1 MLTRV
6 LNLFSRPKPGRELR
20 AAGGFT
26 SEFIA
31 ARSSYIMGRSGFG
44 ELTACVQSCVSL
56 WENSISIAAVKGTEL
71 LKPRVLAQIGRSLAR
86 RGEAL
91 FVIREDRLIPC
102 SDWDVA
108 TRDGAPRA
116 YRVTIPESSGGR
128 TETLLAG
135 EVLHFITGAE
145 PTSPWAGTSPLQRA
159 QLTAGLLH
167 VLESALAEIY
177 ESAPLGSQVVPMPE
191 NPEVSN
197 EQLARGFRGRRGSVL
212 LRESVAVT
220 AAGGPVPQADWR
232 PNGLTPDLSTSL
244 MSESH
249 ASARDAIMSAFGV
262 LPAWFSPMATGPLV
276 REAQRHLAQFTLQP
290 IAEII
295 AQECSEKLGLEV
307 SLDLITPLQ
316 AYDQSGRARA
326 FATLVD
332 GLSTAKAVGLPSSQ
346 VQAAL
351 NFIDE
356 SPNG

>member
-31 ARSSYIMGRSGFG
+31 ARSSYITGRSGLG
-44 ELTACVQSCVSL
+44 ELTACVQTCVSL
-56 WENSISIAAVKGTEL
+56 WENSISIAAVKGTEFL
-71 LKPRVLAQIGRSLAR
+71 RPRVLAQIGRALAR

-108 TRDGAPRA
+108 TRDGVPRA

-145 PTSPWAGTSPLQRA
+145 LTSPWAGTSPLQRA

-212 LRESVAVT
+212 LRESVVVT

-232 PNGLTPDLSTSL
+232 PNGLTPDLSGSL
-244 MSESH
+244 INESH
-249 ASARDAIMSAFGV
+249 ASARDAILSAFGV
-262 LPAWFSPMATGPLV
+262 LPAWLNPMTTGPLV
-276 REAQRHLAQFTLQP
+276 REAQRHLAQFVLQP
-290 IAEII
+290 IAEVI
-295 AQECSEKLGLEV
+295 AQECSEKLSAEV
-307 SLDLITPLQ
+307 TLDLITPLQ

-326 FATLVD
+326 FATIVE
-332 GLSTAKAVGLPSSQ
+332 GLAAAKNSSLPAESIN
-346 VQAAL
+346 AAL
-351 NFIDE
+351 AFIDE
-356 SPNG
+356 T